1 MNSQGLDNL
10 KSKFR
15 SANIILNHLS
25 KTLSLVWTASGYWTV
40 AWMIMLLVQGL
51 LPAISI
57 TFTRQV
63 VDNLV
68 VVAGNGISG
77 ASVQKILIPVAFMAG
92 IMLLGEFL
100 NSSGEWIR
108 TAQSELVNDHITA
121 LIHEQSVA
129 VDYGFYEYSEYN
141 DKLNRAREGAT
152 GRSLALLESIG
163 SLLQNSVTL
172 LAMATI
178 LIPYGIWLPT
188 ILIISAFPA
197 FYVLMYLSKIQYQW
211 SQRTTTDRRWLMY
224 YDYLLTNSSTAA
236 EVRLFDFANY
246 FQSSYQILRQR
257 LVKEQFHLLKLQTIG
272 RFVAAIIALIIT
284 GGALAWMGRQVLLG
298 ILTLGDLALFFQVF
312 NQGQG
317 IVKELLSNIGK
328 IYRNSLFIGNLFEFL
343 QIQPTIVDP
352 ENPVSIPR
360 KPQKEIR
367 FRQVT
372 FRYPGTTEAVLE
384 NFNLTIPAGKI
395 VAIVGDNGAGK
406 STLIKLLCRFY
417 DPESGK
423 IELDGI
429 NLRDFAVKEF
439 RRLITVLFQSPIP
452 YYTTAGENIALGDIT
467 ELSNQ
472 TEIESAA
479 QASGI
484 HDKIMRLR
492 LGYNTMLG
500 KLFPDG
506 TDLSGGQW
514 QRLALAR
521 AFFRRAQIIILD
533 EPTSAMDPW
542 AEYDWL
548 ERFRTLAEG
557 RTAVVITHRF
567 TLAMQ
572 ADIIHVMRAGR
583 IVESGNHEQLL
594 TLGGLYAQSWHT
606 QMESSSS
613 QKVENRIA

>member
-15 SANIILNHLS
+15 SANTILNHLS
-25 KTLSLVWTASGYWTV
+25 KTLNLVWVASRYWTL
-40 AWMIMLLVQGL
+40 AWMVMLLVQGL

-77 ASVQKILIPVAFMAG
+77 ASIQKILIPVAFMAG

-141 DKLNRAREGAT
+141 DKLNRAREGAS

-172 LAMATI
+172 FAMATI
-178 LIPYGIWLPT
+178 LIPYGLWLPT

-211 SQRTTTDRRWLMY
+211 SQKTTTDRRWLMY

-272 RFVAAIIALIIT
+272 RFVAAIIALTIT

-328 IYRNSLFIGNLFEFL
+328 IYRNGLFIGNLFEFL
-343 QIQPTIVDP
+343 QIRPTIIDP

-372 FRYPGTTEAVLE
+372 FRYPGTKEAVLE
-384 NFNLTIPAGKI
+384 NFNLAIPAGKI

-417 DPESGK
+417 DPESGR

-429 NLRDFAVKEF
+429 DLRNFAVKEF

-467 ELSNQ
+467 AVSNQ
-472 TEIESAA
+472 VEVEAAA

-484 HDKIMRLR
+484 HDKIMRLP

-594 TLGGLYAQSWHT
+594 TLGGLYAESWQA

>member
-1 MNSQGLDNL
+1 MNLQGLDIL
-10 KSKFR
+10 KRKFR
-15 SANIILNHLS
+15 SANTIINHLI
-25 KTLSLVWTASGYWTV
+25 KTLSLVWAASGYWTLASMV
-40 AWMIMLLVQGL
+40 MLLVQGI
-51 LPAISI
+51 LPAISL

-68 VVAGNGISG
+68 VVAGNGLS
-77 ASVQKILIPVAFMAG
+77 AANVQKILIPVALMAG
-92 IMLLGEFL
+92 IMLLGEFF

-121 LIHEQSVA
+121 LIHKQSVA

-141 DKLNRAREGAT
+141 DKLNRAREGAS

-178 LIPYGIWLPT
+178 LIPYGLWLPT

-236 EVRLFDFANY
+236 EVRLFDFANH
-246 FQSSYQILRQR
+246 FQSAYQILRRR
-257 LVKEQFHLLKLQTIG
+257 LVKEQFHLLKLQTLG
-272 RFVAAIIALIIT
+272 RFIAAIIALIIT

-317 IVKELLSNIGK
+317 IIKELLSNIGK

-352 ENPVSIPR
+352 ENPVAVPT

-372 FRYPGTTEAVLE
+372 FRYPGATEAVLE

-417 DPESGK
+417 DPDSGK

-429 NLRDFAVKEF
+429 DLRNFAVKEF

-467 ELSNQ
+467 ALSNQ
-472 TEIESAA
+472 VEIESAA
-479 QASGI
+479 KASGI
-484 HDKIMRLR
+484 HEKIMRLP

-583 IVESGNHEQLL
+583 IVESGNHGELL
-594 TLGGLYAQSWHT
+594 ALGGLYAQSWEA

-613 QKVENRIA
+613 QKVKNGIA

>member
-1 MNSQGLDNL
+1 MNLQGLDIL
-10 KSKFR
+10 KRKFR
-15 SANIILNHLS
+15 SANTIINHLI
-25 KTLSLVWTASGYWTV
+25 KTLSLVWAASGYWTLASMV
-40 AWMIMLLVQGL
+40 MLLVQGI
-51 LPAISI
+51 LPAISL

-68 VVAGNGISG
+68 VVAGNGLSV
-77 ASVQKILIPVAFMAG
+77 ANVQKILIPVALMAG
-92 IMLLGEFL
+92 IMLLGEFF

-108 TAQSELVNDHITA
+108 TAQSELVNDYITA
-121 LIHEQSVA
+121 LIHKQSVA

-141 DKLNRAREGAT
+141 DKLNRAREGAS

-178 LIPYGIWLPT
+178 LIPYGLWLPT

-236 EVRLFDFANY
+236 EVRLFDFANH
-246 FQSSYQILRQR
+246 FQSAYQILRRR
-257 LVKEQFHLLKLQTIG
+257 LVKEQFHLLKLQTLG
-272 RFVAAIIALIIT
+272 RFIAAIIALIIT

-352 ENPVSIPR
+352 ENPVAVPT

-372 FRYPGTTEAVLE
+372 FRYPGATEAVLE

-417 DPESGK
+417 DPDSGK

-429 NLRDFAVKEF
+429 DLRNFAVKEF

-467 ELSNQ
+467 ALSNQ
-472 TEIESAA
+472 VEIESAA
-479 QASGI
+479 KASGI
-484 HDKIMRLR
+484 HEKIMRLP

-583 IVESGNHEQLL
+583 IVESGNHGELL
-594 TLGGLYAQSWHT
+594 ALGGLYAQSWEA

-613 QKVENRIA
+613 QKVKNGIA